1 MATNTDMLR
10 PAEVIERYG
19 QCLELVPLDRRFHD
33 ISVGLYVKDGIC
45 TIWTFSRKEGVEK
58 RITEIRDQ
66 MIALGG
72 MQGVEGTHNQ
82 VRFPCGHLHQRTLRF
97 VMSQAVGKAPD
108 YAPPQGELSIQ
119 DSKSAFTIRVQ
130 PPTDTEGNGQAVY
143 EVSLEGE
150 ARNAAMRLRMVLAG
164 FTRYGEMDQV
174 GEFGVAFSCGLPHD
188 ALMRVLLPYSRN
200 ISSVETMMAAEA
212 MRGQMTTGTLGFSQ
226 T

>member
-45 TIWTFSRKEGVEK
+45 TIWTFSRKEGVEE

-72 MQGVEGTHNQ
+72 MEEVKGTHNQ
-82 VRFPCGHLHQRTLRF
+82 VRFPCGRLHQRTLRF

-130 PPTDTEGNGQAVY
+130 QPADTESDGQAVY